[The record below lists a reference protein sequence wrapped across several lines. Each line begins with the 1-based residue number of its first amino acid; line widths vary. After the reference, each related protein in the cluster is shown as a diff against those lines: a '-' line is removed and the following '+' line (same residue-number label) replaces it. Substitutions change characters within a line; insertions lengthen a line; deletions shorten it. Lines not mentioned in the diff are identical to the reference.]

1 MLPKYEECDDGHC
14 LLEAVDSVWRYH
26 RTHVW
31 GDASRFGDDA
41 AERGIR
47 RWMDILKSFLL
58 VQLKEARQSHDP
70 SMMEVPWSILR
81 MIAYFMDVNLDIVE
95 LKDSGI
101 KAIAQI
107 GS

>member
-1 MLPKYEECDDGHC
+1 MLPKREESDDGLC

-26 RTHVW
+26 GTYVW
-31 GDASRFGDDA
+31 GDALRFGDDA

-47 RWMDILKSFLL
+47 KWMEILKSFLL

-81 MIAYFMDVNLDIVE
+81 MIVSFMDVNFDIVE
-95 LKDSGI
+95 VKDSGI